1 MDNDK
6 LADIIVEVF
15 DGVTVLD
22 SSFGPIYI
30 KHFHQLD
37 TRKILSKK
45 NTYIKEAQGKGL
57 MTEKESLDLLIKDE
71 MWDMDSESEIQD
83 KKKFIENMQKS
94 LTKIKLPSQRE
105 NHKKLIQLEQEK
117 LNKLS
122 FEREKLIGLTAEKY
136 VDKKVNKEFFESLLF
151 ADKDLKIS
159 LYDDIDYDEMNKIRE
174 ISQLEGAFF
183 KKFSDDNISRS
194 VLSTFFAPYLPY
206 SEDVLG
212 MFGVPLK
219 SLTAF
224 QLKTL
229 SYSRTFLNIF
239 KNSQKEIPEYVS
251 KDPELLLEFYE
262 AQKNNNNQRKT
273 KASEGSGGTTYFGA
287 NKQDIESIKESDE
300 EAIRL
305 SDEIKKKGGKLDMK
319 QMMELHGL

>member
-45 NTYIKEAQGKGL
+45 NAYINEAKVKGL

-117 LNKLS
+117 LNKIS
-122 FEREKLIGLTAEKY
+122 FEREKLVGLTAEKY
-136 VDKKVNKEFFESLLF
+136 VEKKVNKEFFESLLF
-151 ADKDLKIS
+151 ADKDLKIAI
-159 LYDDIDYDEMNKIRE
+159 YDDIGYDELNKIRE
-174 ISQLEGAFF
+174 ISQLEEAFF

-194 VLSTFFAPYLPY
+194 VLSPFFAPYLPY
-206 SEDVLG
+206 SEDVLA

-229 SYSRTFLNIF
+229 SYSRAFLNIF

-300 EAIRL
+300 ETVKL

>member
-1 MDNDK
+1 VDDDE

-22 SSFGPIYI
+22 SSFGPIYV

-45 NTYIKEAQGKGL
+45 KTYIKEAEGRGL

-71 MWDMDSESEIQD
+71 MWDMDSESEIQE
-83 KKKFIENMQKS
+83 KKRFIENMQKS
-94 LTKIKLPSQRE
+94 LSKIKLPSQRE

-122 FEREKLIGLTAEKY
+122 FEREKLVGLTAEKY
-136 VDKKVNKEFFESLLF
+136 VEKKVNEEFFESLLF
-151 ADKDLKIS
+151 ADENLKIS
-159 LYDDIDYDEMNKIRE
+159 IYDDIGYDEIDKIRE
-174 ISQLEGAFF
+174 LSQLQNVFF
-183 KKFSDDNISRS
+183 KKISDDNISRA
-194 VLSTFFAPYLPY
+194 VLSPFFGPYLSY
-206 SEDVLG
+206 AEDVLG
-212 MFGVPLK
+212 MFGTPLK
-219 SLTAF
+219 NLTAF
-224 QLKTL
+224 QLKML
-229 SYSRTFLNIF
+229 SYARSFLNIF
-239 KNSQKEIPEYVS
+239 KNTQKDIPEYVA

-262 AQKNNNNQRKT
+262 AQKNDGKQRKT

-287 NKQDIESIKESDE
+287 NKQDIESIKESDQ
-300 EAIRL
+300 EAVVL
-305 SDEIKKKGGKLDMK
+305 SEEIKNKGGKLDMK